1 MATYAKISNKEFT
14 VSERARLQDAKDD
27 KNVIEAANK
36 SSAEYAAL
44 KTAYEDSFTSATLQ
58 TLEGELA
65 ALQSQY
71 TKDMSEE
78 EITAL
83 DASVTA
89 KQAEVDGEKAALV
102 PGQETAL
109 ANLKAKEAEGTEALN
124 SEIETLN
131 TAIANAL
138 CRVSTVYP
146 AVDEIEMV
154 AGDSSAIDAEIKEL
168 EETQR
173 NLDWGDSPKPPA
185 ESSVIDAQI
194 AAKLEEKKNI
204 PLVEKDN
211 TLYWEG
217 EGGCKRTSFNTYANK
232 HAKGKDPFRKNYATV
247 GGLYDPVRDAFYI
260 ESPFSSWVL
269 DEETCQWS
277 PPVAP
282 PYSVTPPD
290 TMPDMGDWYWKDD
303 TTEWVDYYWQEPTS
317 EQPFP
322 SWTYDGV
329 NWIPPIPYPDP
340 ENTPRELFLFWDEET
355 KTWKEI

>member
-1 MATYAKISNKEFT
+1 M
-14 VSERARLQDAKDD
+14 V
-27 KNVIEAANK
+27 
-36 SSAEYAAL
+36 
-44 KTAYEDSFTSATLQ
+44 
-58 TLEGELA
+58 EGD
-65 ALQSQY
+65 
-71 TKDMSEE
+71 T
-78 EITAL
+78 
-83 DASVTA
+83 
-89 KQAEVDGEKAALV
+89 
-102 PGQETAL
+102 
-109 ANLKAKEAEGTEALN
+109 
-124 SEIETLN
+124 
-131 TAIANAL
+131 
-138 CRVSTVYP
+138 
-146 AVDEIEMV
+146 
-154 AGDSSAIDAEIKEL
+154 SAIDAEIKAL
-168 EETQR
+168 EDSKKDIDRTQ
-173 NLDWGDSPKPPA
+173 DEEVWKA
-185 ESSVIDAQI
+185 EREAIQVQI
-194 AAKLEEKKNI
+194 NAKLEEKANI

-211 TLYWEG
+211 TVYWEG

-290 TMPDMGDWYWKDD
+290 TMPDAGDWYWKED